1 MHISEGVLSA
11 PVVLAG
17 WALAASGVAL
27 GLRSLD
33 YERIMSVAIISAA
46 FFVASLIHIPLGP
59 TSVHLILN
67 GLMGAILGPA
77 AFPAILV
84 ALLLQAVLFQYG
96 GFAILG
102 VNTFNMA
109 LPAVL
114 CFLAF
119 RPWLRRGGRWRDVG
133 AFLCGFLAVLLS
145 GALTA
150 GALALSG
157 DAFLVTAQA
166 ILLAHVPVM
175 FIEGLLTTLAVGFL
189 AKARPEMLALSMGK

>member
-1 MHISEGVLSA
+1 MHISEGVLSI

-17 WALAASGVAL
+17 WTLAAGGVAL

-59 TSVHLILN
+59 ASVHLILN

-119 RPWLRRGGRWRDVG
+119 RPWLRRGGRWRDAG
-133 AFLCGFLAVLLS
+133 AFLCGFLAVMLS

-189 AKARPEMLALSMGK
+189 AKARPEMLALSLGK

>member
-11 PVVLAG
+11 PVLLVG
-17 WALAASGVAL
+17 WGLAATGVTV
-27 GLRSLD
+27 GLQRLD
-33 YERIMSVAIISAA
+33 YAQIMSVAILAAA
-46 FFVASLIHIPLGP
+46 FFVASQIHVPLGP
-59 TSVHLILN
+59 ASVHLILN
-67 GLMGAILGPA
+67 GLMGALLGPA

-84 ALLLQAVLFQYG
+84 ALLLQAVIFQYG

-119 RPWLRRGGRWRDVG
+119 RPWLRQGGRWRGAG

-150 GALALSG
+150 GSLALSG
-157 DAFLVTAQA
+157 EAFLVVAQA

-175 FIEGLLTTLAVGFL
+175 FIEGLLTMLAVGFL
-189 AKARPEMLALSMGK
+189 AKARPEMLVMSLGK